1 MTFTPIIGCAI
12 GTGLIYA
19 ALIRGVSYAPDQ
31 ESTMFN
37 YAAIGF
43 AFVETF
49 MFVLVAVAVAVVFLQ
64 ANSLIQGRYSSTV
77 EQQFVALKVKG
88 SNPFS
93 CPLLIRK

>member
-1 MTFTPIIGCAI
+1 MCTCIDIFFFLLFVKAAKVIGLAMTFTPIIGCAI

-49 MFVLVAVAVAVVFLQ
+49 MFVLVAVAVAVVFL
-64 ANSLIQGRYSSTV
+64 
-77 EQQFVALKVKG
+77 
-88 SNPFS
+88 
-93 CPLLIRK
+93 

>member
-64 ANSLIQGRYSSTV
+64 NINNSLWQVQLNGRAAVCGT
-77 EQQFVALKVKG
+77 EG
-88 SNPFS
+88 
-93 CPLLIRK
+93 

>member
-64 ANSLIQGRYSSTV
+64 NINNSLRQVQLNGRAAVCGT
-77 EQQFVALKVKG
+77 EG
-88 SNPFS
+88 
-93 CPLLIRK
+93 